1 MKKYPIG
8 LVLSGGGVKGFA
20 HAGALKALEERG
32 IIPDIIAGTSAG
44 AVVAALYA
52 GGNSP
57 DKILELFNDKDFNY
71 FVEFNIPKNGLFK
84 PTGFIQLLKSNIKAR
99 TFEELKIPLKVVATN
114 LDDGRCEVF
123 SEGELIKRVAASACV
138 PVIFNPIEIGGKL
151 YADGG
156 IFKNFP
162 VSIIRDDC
170 VKIIGVNASPLITEK
185 YSKNIVGIAERT
197 YHFMFRANTV
207 NDKRMCDILVEVES
221 AMQFKTFDL
230 KKVAIIFKMGYEAMS
245 SALDKESL
253 LIENF

>member
-1 MKKYPIG
+1 MKYSIG

-57 DKILELFNDKDFNY
+57 HKIVELFNDRAFNNL
-71 FVEFNIPKNGLFK
+71 VELNIPKNGFFK
-84 PTGFIQLLKSNIKAR
+84 PTGFIQLLKANIKAR
-99 TFEELKIPLKVVATN
+99 TFEELSIPIKVVSTN
-114 LDDGRCEVF
+114 LDDGRYEVF
-123 SEGELIKRVAASACV
+123 SKGELIKKVTASACV
-138 PVIFNPIEIGGKL
+138 PIIFNPMEINGKL

-162 VSIIRDDC
+162 VSIIRNEC
-170 VKIIGVNASPLITEK
+170 KIIIGINASPLVTEK
-185 YSKNIVGIAERT
+185 YSKNIIGIAERS
-197 YHFMFRANTV
+197 YHFMFRANTLE
-207 NDKRMCDILVEVES
+207 DKKMCDILVEVES

-230 KKVAIIFKMGYEAMS
+230 DKVEVIFQMGYDAMS
-245 SALDKESL
+245 IALDDKRL
-253 LIENF
+253 LSE